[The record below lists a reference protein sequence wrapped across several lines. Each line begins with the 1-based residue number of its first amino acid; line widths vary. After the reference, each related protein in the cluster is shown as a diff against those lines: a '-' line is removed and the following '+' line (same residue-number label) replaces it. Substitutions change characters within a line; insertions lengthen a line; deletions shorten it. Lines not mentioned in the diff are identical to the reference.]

1 MTYFGRPIAVPY
13 TIKCNQ
19 VIGPTGREV
28 WMADPIDEL
37 IRNNDRYSIWFRK
50 GQLPAP
56 PALRLTIVT
65 CMDARINVFALLD
78 IKEGDAH
85 VLRNAGGVVTDD
97 VIRSLIL
104 SQHLLGT
111 RSILLIH
118 HTGCGL
124 HGLDEAGLRDQIRG
138 ETGQEPPFAF
148 GAFDDL
154 DAAVRESIG
163 RIRADPFLKL
173 TEVVRGFV
181 YDVKSGRLREV
192 APEGGR

>member
-1 MTYFGRPIAVPY
+1 
-13 TIKCNQ
+13 
-19 VIGPTGREV
+19 
-28 WMADPIDEL
+28 
-37 IRNNDRYSIWFRK
+37 
-50 GQLPAP
+50 
-56 PALRLTIVT
+56 
-65 CMDARINVFALLD
+65 MDARINVFALLD

-154 DAAVRESIG
+154 DAAVRESIA
-163 RIRADPFLKL
+163 RIRADPFLRL
-173 TEVVRGFV
+173 TETVRGFV